1 MSFQIEMIPRFSEI
15 DRYGVLHH
23 SVYFLWFEAARIAFV
38 EAMGVDLE
46 QLHRE
51 GYCFLVVSSEVRFRK
66 PARPGMKYRVTCELT
81 SPPLAKIQ
89 LVQKVL
95 ASGSADCLVEA
106 TFTLAAIK
114 DEKLALRLPGS
125 VQAVWQRQLSLNE
138 RKPTYGNFNGIHSP
152 SKPHSTK
159 GAYGGGQDHD
169 DPSAQP
175 VLISV

>member
-1 MSFQIEMIPRFSEI
+1 MSFQIEMVPRFNEI

-38 EAMGVDLE
+38 EAMGVELE
-46 QLHRE
+46 ALHRD
-51 GYCFLVVSSEVRFRK
+51 GYCFLVVNSEIRFRR
-66 PARPGMKYRVTCELT
+66 PARPGTKYRVTCELT

-114 DEKLALRLPGS
+114 DQKLALRLPSS
-125 VQAVWQRQLSLNE
+125 VQGVWQRQLTLKE
-138 RKPTYGNFNGIHSP
+138 RKPTYGNFTGVRSP
-152 SKPHSTK
+152 LGSDSAK
-159 GAYGGGQDHD
+159 GAYGGG
-169 DPSAQP
+169 
-175 VLISV
+175 